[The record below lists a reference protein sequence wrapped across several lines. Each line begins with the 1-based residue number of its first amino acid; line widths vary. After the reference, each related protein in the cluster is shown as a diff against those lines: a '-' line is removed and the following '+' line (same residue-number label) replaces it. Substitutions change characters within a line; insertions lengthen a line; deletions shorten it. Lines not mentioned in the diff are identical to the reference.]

1 MPTPSGLRS
10 SSEADLED
18 QLRRCVEWL
27 PDAALVLDS
36 RGTLLRV
43 NARAARAF
51 GYDACALVGEGIEV
65 LLLEAGRDL
74 LTRVAAE
81 AAAEAPPVR
90 EVELSGRRKDGTTFP
105 VEVSLCAVRP
115 ASGAGRPVFLST
127 LREFGER
134 RRAADEAM
142 RRTAALVDS
151 AKLGIVCTDLEGCVV
166 SWNGGAQAV
175 LGHSAGDMVGS
186 SVARLLP
193 AAGSGTISGLLA
205 PDGGDQSSPSD
216 VTVTHRDGREV
227 VLSVTASTI
236 VDQGRRVVG
245 HSLVFLDITER
256 KRTETALAAAKEKAE
271 TTSRE
276 FEAFSYAV
284 AHDLRAPL
292 RAIDGFSQAL
302 LEDYPAAID
311 AEGQGYLAQMRA
323 SAKYMG
329 QLIESL
335 LALAR
340 LTNGGIDLQPV
351 DLSELAGETIRR
363 FRAADPERE
372 VEVHIREGMLGR
384 GDPTMLALVL
394 DNLLGNAWKYT
405 RRRDAARIDF
415 GCCLSATGTTY
426 YVKDNGIGFDMAY
439 SDKLFGVFQRLHPVE
454 AYEGT
459 GIGLATARK
468 VLQRHGG
475 QIWAYGEV
483 GMGAS
488 FLFSLSP
495 GTAGKGACG
504 ACVPPGACRP
514 GAGPVPGAS
523 PASSAV

>member
-1 MPTPSGLRS
+1 MSAPSGLRS
-10 SSEADLED
+10 ASEADRED
-18 QLRRCVEWL
+18 QLRRCVDWL
-27 PDAALVLDS
+27 PDAALVLDG

-43 NARAARAF
+43 NAQAARAF
-51 GYDACALVGEGIEV
+51 GYDADALVGEGIEV

-74 LTRVAAE
+74 LNRVAAE
-81 AAAEAPPVR
+81 ADVEATAR
-90 EVELSGRRKDGTTFP
+90 EVELSGRRKDGTAFQ
-105 VEVSLCAVRP
+105 VEISLRAVRP
-115 ASGAGRPVFLST
+115 AAGAGQSCFLGT

-134 RRAADEAM
+134 RRVADEAM
-142 RRTAALVDS
+142 LRTAALVDS
-151 AKLGIVCTDLEGCVV
+151 AHLGIVCTDLEGCVV

-175 LGHSAGDMVGS
+175 LGHSAGEMVGS
-186 SVARLLP
+186 SLARLLP
-193 AAGSGTISGLLA
+193 AAGSDGMSGLLGL
-205 PDGGDQSSPSD
+205 DGGDRSSPSD

-351 DLSELAGETIRR
+351 DLSELAADTIRR
-363 FRAADPERE
+363 FRAADPDRD

-405 RRRDAARIDF
+405 RRRREARIDF
-415 GCCLSATGTTY
+415 GCCTNAAGTTY
-426 YVKDNGIGFDMAY
+426 FVKDNGVGFDMAY
-439 SDKLFGVFQRLHPVE
+439 SEKLFGVFQRLHPVE
-454 AYEGT
+454 AFEGT

-475 QIWAYGEV
+475 RIWAHGEV
-483 GMGAS
+483 DQGAS
-488 FLFSLSP
+488 FLFSLPP
-495 GTAGKGACG
+495 GTGGSGACG
-504 ACVPPGACRP
+504 ACVPPRACRP
-514 GAGPVPGAS
+514 VVASGPGAS
-523 PASSAV
+523 LVPLSV